1 MKVEKSLQTS
11 STQTARSWL
20 NCLRPAVCDGHKST
34 QKQKAENQS
43 PVGEKAKGISTVDGN
58 ARTQRKKEIEL
69 LLLILLRSEK

>member
-20 NCLRPAVCDGHKST
+20 NCLRPAVCDGHKLT

-43 PVGEKAKGISTVDGN
+43 PLGDDAKGISAVDRN
-58 ARTQRKKEIEL
+58 TRTQCKKEIKL
-69 LLLILLRSEK
+69 LY